1 VHYWISGTVFAS
13 VLLSGCSSWTSAEPS
28 ATAEIKP
35 IQPLVVP
42 AGLKAPKAPSQFDVP
57 AKVASGVKGEEVELK
72 APMQVLAVSTNA
84 MVEEEDK
91 EVRVFFERNEY
102 TGDLLPFIQQ
112 QIKNFVIKDQIEVQS
127 SAALNWQTGWV
138 NSYRETGW
146 WWWKGTELSQ
156 QSRFQIELQPKTHG
170 RTVGVQVRLLEHK
183 FADSDKPISP
193 IGQRRE
199 EVHFLNRV
207 IDHVANVELALI
219 REAKA
224 KRPDVLLTRAV
235 NDKNE
240 AVLLTTQSI
249 DVAWSQLEII
259 FEKLSLEVTD
269 LNRTDYVFYLNFK
282 KPESGFWGSIWGG
295 DEQPVLPLADGDY
308 QLLLSKS
315 DKGTILKWRDKDGA
329 ALDKATVDA
338 IYDVLV
344 TTIRQEKIEL

>member
-1 VHYWISGTVFAS
+1 MHYWISGTVFAS
-13 VLLSGCSSWTSAEPS
+13 VLLSGCSSWSSAEPS
-28 ATAEIKP
+28 ASADVKP
-35 IQPLVVP
+35 IKPLVVP
-42 AGLKAPKAPSQFDVP
+42 AGLKAPKAPAQFDVP
-57 AKVASGVKGEEVELK
+57 AKVAAGVRGDEVELK

-84 MVEEEDK
+84 MVEEDEK

-102 TGDLLPFIQQ
+102 TDDLMPFLQE
-112 QIKNFVIKDQIEVQS
+112 QIKNFFIKHQIENQQPS
-127 SAALNWQTGWV
+127 LQNWQTGWV
-138 NSYRETGW
+138 SEYRETGMW
-146 WWWKGTELSQ
+146 FWKGEELSQ
-156 QSRFQIELQPKTHG
+156 QSRFNIVLQPKTHG
-170 RTVGVQVRLLEHK
+170 RTVGVQVSLLEHK

-193 IGQRRE
+193 IAKRRE

-207 IDHVANVELALI
+207 IDHVATVELALI

-224 KRPDVLLTRAV
+224 KLPDVMLTRAV

-249 DVAWSQLEII
+249 DVAWNQLELL

-282 KPESGFWGSIWGG
+282 KPDAGFWDSVWGG
-295 DEQPVLPLADGDY
+295 DEQPTLPLADGDY
-308 QLLLSKS
+308 QLFLSKT

-329 ALDKATVDA
+329 ALDQATIDA